1 MDPLGNCMNMPAE
14 TAELFF
20 PIAYEAFE
28 LRKDS
33 AGPGQHRGG
42 LGAVFKVRFL
52 GGGELGMETARTLE
66 GSPARPAACPAP
78 CSAPAT
84 SMPTAPSR

>member
-1 MDPLGNCMNMPAE
+1 

-28 LRKDS
+28 MRQDS

-42 LGAVFKVRFL
+42 LGGVFKGRFL

-66 GSPARPAACPAP
+66 GSPGAAGGLP
-78 CSAPAT
+78 SAVQRSSHIRADG
-84 SMPTAPSR
+84 SVQ